1 MSVTP
6 YSGVA
11 PARILLVDENP
22 ANRALLAA
30 MLRPLQ
36 SLLLEARSADEA
48 ARLGERERAALA
60 VVADV
65 TLLPALGTVPCLVMV
80 DGGDADAEARAYER
94 GAADVLI
101 RPVAGERL
109 RARARLL
116 VELHQARTA
125 RRDAEAQSR
134 DKDDL
139 LAMVAHELRV
149 PLNAIV
155 GWAEVLLNGKVPAER
170 LHHGLDTIAR
180 NARMQARLVEDL
192 LDTSRIIAGK
202 LTLSRAPVELGVVAG
217 RAAETVAPMAKVKD
231 VALEVV
237 IDAGEHELMGDA
249 ARLQQVL
256 WNVLSNAVKFSPPRS
271 HVELT
276 LQRCDGQL
284 VLAVRD
290 NGIGIAPEL
299 LPHVFE
305 RFRQGE
311 AGGTRRHGGLGLGLA
326 IARRIVELHGGTIA
340 AASDGPNRGATFT
353 LTLPTTAREELPEEA
368 APRLIIT
375 GEASSRH
382 TRPVPTIA
390 ATPARLDGLRVL
402 FVDDEPDARE
412 LLTMV
417 LADAGAEVRTASS
430 AAEALQLLG
439 DERFDVMV
447 SDIGMPGEDGY
458 SLMRKVA
465 RRGEVPGIALSAF
478 SSVQDRERAL
488 DAGFV
493 THLAKPLDAGALIDF
508 VHRIARH

>member
-6 YSGVA
+6 QSGVA
-11 PARILLVDENP
+11 PARILLVDENA

-36 SLLLEARSADEA
+36 ALLLEARGLDEA
-48 ARLGERERAALA
+48 MRLGERERAALA
-60 VVADV
+60 ILDDEALLPQLSPLPSIVLVDGADV
-65 TLLPALGTVPCLVMV
+65 ARQ
-80 DGGDADAEARAYER
+80 ARAYQL
-94 GAADVLI
+94 GAADVLE
-101 RPVAGERL
+101 RPVDADKL

-116 VELHQARTA
+116 LRLHAA
-125 RRDAEAQSR
+125 EAAARDAERASR
-134 DKDDL
+134 DKDEL
-139 LAMVAHELRV
+139 LAMVSHELRT

-170 LHHGLDTIAR
+170 LQHGLDTIAR
-180 NARMQARLVEDL
+180 NARLQARLVEDL
-192 LDTSRIIAGK
+192 LDTSRIMAGK
-202 LTLSRAPVELGVVAG
+202 LTLTRAPVDLALVAR
-217 RAAETVAPMAKVKD
+217 RAAETVAPMATVKN

-237 IDAGEHELMGDA
+237 IEAGEHELLGDA

-256 WNVLSNAVKFSPPRS
+256 WNVLSNAVKFSPPNT

-276 LQRCDGQL
+276 LERRDESFEL
-284 VLAVRD
+284 VVRD
-290 NGIGIAPEL
+290 NGVGIAPEL

-353 LTLPTTAREELPEEA
+353 LTLPATVRDEA
-368 APRLIIT
+368 APRAVIT

-382 TRPVPTIA
+382 TRPMPTVMPPP
-390 ATPARLDGLRVL
+390 PARLAGLRVL

-430 AAEALQLLG
+430 AAEALDLLG
-439 DERFDVMV
+439 GERFDVMV

-493 THLAKPLDAGALIDF
+493 THLAKPLDAVALIDF